1 MKLRKSQLQKPLLSA
16 KQLDCAL
23 GTDLHPAYKDPQ
35 DGRYMDPYAV
45 RDIYETQRA
54 KDQELLQK
62 IVEAL
67 DNFLNK
73 DPEANER
80 HFANGGW
87 TLYEARIKAKEHG
100 IKTAR

>member
-1 MKLRKSQLQKPLLSA
+1 M
-16 KQLDCAL
+16 
-23 GTDLHPAYKDPQ
+23 T
-35 DGRYMDPYAV
+35 
-45 RDIYETQRA
+45 
-54 KDQELLQK
+54 DQELLQK

-87 TLYEARIKAKEHG
+87 TLYEARIKAKAHG
-100 IKTAR
+100 IKTAREWLEIAQSR

>member
-1 MKLRKSQLQKPLLSA
+1 M
-16 KQLDCAL
+16 
-23 GTDLHPAYKDPQ
+23 TDK
-35 DGRYMDPYAV
+35 
-45 RDIYETQRA
+45 
-54 KDQELLQK
+54 ELLQK

-87 TLYEARIKAKEHG
+87 TLYEARHFAKEHG

>member
-1 MKLRKSQLQKPLLSA
+1 M
-16 KQLDCAL
+16 
-23 GTDLHPAYKDPQ
+23 T
-35 DGRYMDPYAV
+35 
-45 RDIYETQRA
+45 
-54 KDQELLQK
+54 DQELLQK

-87 TLYEARIKAKEHG
+87 TLYEARIKAKAHG
-100 IKTAR
+100 IKTTR